1 MITFKAE
8 IERFDEMGEKSGWT
22 YVFIPQSIANQIKP
36 DCRKS
41 FRVKGRLN
49 EVEIEGMSLVP
60 MGEGNFI
67 MALNGVLRKKLKKQL
82 GAVLEMQLEED
93 TTFKIEMPDDLELCL
108 ADEPHLLKNFLKQ
121 PKSHQNWY
129 INWLN
134 TAKTE
139 ATRTKR
145 IVKIVNA
152 MDKDWDFGTMMRDGR
167 PRDLID

>member
-8 IERFDEMGEKSGWT
+8 IERFEQMGEKSGWT
-22 YVFIPQSIANQIKP
+22 YVFIPQAIAQQIKP

-41 FRVKGRLN
+41 FRVKGKLDQA
-49 EVEIEGMSLVP
+49 EIEGMSFVP

-67 MALNGVLRKKLKKQL
+67 MALNAALRKKLRKEK
-82 GAVLEMQLEED
+82 GAVIELSLEED
-93 TTFKIEMPDDLELCL
+93 KTFKIEMPEDLELCL

-121 PKSHQNWY
+121 PKSHRNWY

-139 ATRTKR
+139 PTRTKR
-145 IVKIVNA
+145 IVKIINA
-152 MDKDWDFGTMMRDGR
+152 MDKDWDFGTMMRDGK
-167 PRDLID
+167 PREEK

>member
-8 IERFDEMGEKSGWT
+8 IERFKEMGDKSGWT
-22 YVFIPQSIANQIKP
+22 YVFIPQAIANQIKP

-41 FRVKGRLN
+41 FRVRGKLDQ
-49 EVEIEGMSLVP
+49 VEIEGASFVP

-67 MALNGVLRKKLKKQL
+67 IALNAVLRKKLKKEK
-82 GAVLEMQLEED
+82 GAVIELSLEED
-93 TTFKIEMPDDLELCL
+93 KTFKIEMPEDLELCL
-108 ADEPHLLKNFLKQ
+108 SDEPHLLNNFLKQ
-121 PKSHQNWY
+121 PKSHQNWF

-145 IVKIVNA
+145 IVKIVSA
-152 MDKDWDFGTMMRDGR
+152 MDKDWDFGTMMRDGK
-167 PRDLID
+167 PRE

>member
-8 IERFDEMGEKSGWT
+8 IERFHDMGEKTGWT
-22 YVFIPQSIANQIKP
+22 YVFIPLAIANQIKS

-41 FRVKGRLN
+41 FRVKGYLDQ
-49 EVEIEGMSLVP
+49 VAIEGISMVP

-67 MALNGVLRKKLKKQL
+67 IALNGSLRKKLRKEK
-82 GAVLEMQLEED
+82 GAVLELSLTED
-93 TTFKIEMPDDLELCL
+93 TTFKIEMPEDLEICL
-108 ADEPHLLKNFLKQ
+108 SDEAHLMQNFLKQ
-121 PKSHQNWY
+121 PKSHQNYY

-145 IVKIVNA
+145 IVKIISA
-152 MDKDWDFGTMMRDGR
+152 MDQGWDFGTMMRDGKER
-167 PRDLID
+167 KD

>member
-8 IERFDEMGEKSGWT
+8 IERFHDMGEKTGWT
-22 YVFIPQSIANQIKP
+22 YVFIPLAIANQIKS

-41 FRVKGRLN
+41 FRVKGYLDQ
-49 EVEIEGMSLVP
+49 VAIEGVSMVP

-67 MALNGVLRKKLKKQL
+67 IALNGALRKKLRKEK
-82 GAVLEMQLEED
+82 GAVLELSLTED
-93 TTFKIEMPDDLELCL
+93 TTFKIEMPEDLEICL
-108 ADEPHLLKNFLKQ
+108 SDEAHLMQNFLNQ
-121 PKSHQNWY
+121 PKSHQNYY

-145 IVKIVNA
+145 IVKIISA
-152 MDKDWDFGTMMRDGR
+152 MDQGWDFGTMMRDGKER
-167 PRDLID
+167 KD

>member
-1 MITFKAE
+1 MIVFKAE
-8 IERFDEMGEKSGWT
+8 MERFAEKGEKSGWT
-22 YVFIPQSIANQIKP
+22 YVFVPQVIANEIKP

-41 FRVKGRLN
+41 FRVKGRLDG
-49 EVEIEGMSLVP
+49 VEIVGMSLIP

-67 MALNGVLRKKLKKQL
+67 MALNAELRKKLKKQL
-82 GAVLEMQLEED
+82 GAVLDIQLEED
-93 TTFKIEMPDDLELCL
+93 TGFTIGIPDDLQMCL
-108 ADEPHLLKNFLKQ
+108 EDEPHLLKNFLKQ

-145 IVKIVNA
+145 IVKIINA
-152 MDKDWDFGTMMRDGR
+152 MDKDWDFGTMMREGKAR
-167 PRDLID
+167 SEQ